1 MKGQQ
6 DRQHAA
12 NSLPDDSSPDQPP
25 QLVPAVDIFE
35 TEEMVIVHTEMPG
48 INKEDVSI
56 NLKEDVL
63 TISGSMVRKTN
74 EGETFLLK
82 EFETANYIK
91 RFTIAETIDNDSIM
105 ASMSNGILTVKLPKI
120 SPRSPR
126 KIEIDT
132 R

>member
-1 MKGQQ
+1 MKRQQ
-6 DRQHAA
+6 DNQHAD
-12 NSLPDDSSPDQPP
+12 NSLLDDSSHPPP

-48 INKEDVSI
+48 IDKEDVSI

-63 TISGSMVRKTN
+63 TISGSMVLKTN
-74 EGETFLLK
+74 KGETFILK
-82 EFETANYIK
+82 EFETVNYIR
-91 RFTIAETIDNDSIM
+91 RFTIAETIDNDGIE

-120 SPRSPR
+120 PPQSPR
-126 KIEIDT
+126 KIEIDV